1 MPTSIWNIQAIRMA
15 QRIPSRH
22 SVAMLESSQSCNPT
36 LKAAR
41 NGVQAVCHQIERI
54 MLQLFWC
61 TYTKYYNINHK
72 TNGVVLH
79 TFQLY
84 HYEKFDISFFKY
96 FFTSVGNSQVC
107 FILTLNIGRTCS
119 KWVALVKF
127 DWTWLTLSIKAL
139 AVVAMCSI
147 STL

>member
-1 MPTSIWNIQAIRMA
+1 MGLS
-15 QRIPSRH
+15 
-22 SVAMLESSQSCNPT
+22 
-36 LKAAR
+36 
-41 NGVQAVCHQIERI
+41 
-54 MLQLFWC
+54 
-61 TYTKYYNINHK
+61 YT
-72 TNGVVLH
+72 
-79 TFQLY
+79 
-84 HYEKFDISFFKY
+84 FDILFFKY

-147 STL
+147 STLYSNRRCLSLVISPINQPKSSYRKIQAFIYAKNQLKLSETSKIIHLSIQNKSHFIITTSNT